1 MENNPLFTN
10 KSLLNKEVVEK
21 FNKFMG
27 KKLAVSAC
35 FIVIGFSV
43 VVGGLLCLANLFL
56 GISVMGIGLIIGC
69 PLTTFLIKDAMKKDT
84 QRLLGG
90 KKFLLNFEFF
100 ENEILIK
107 AESSFEGENKFSFEG
122 EEKIGY
128 EDIVKVIVAD
138 TDIYI
143 QRAGQANIVD
153 QRGMTYGTA
162 GELIEFLRDKNIKIE
177 GVSKKR

>member
-27 KKLAVSAC
+27 KKLSVSAC
-35 FIVIGFSV
+35 LIVIGFSV

-56 GISVMGIGLIIGC
+56 GISVVGIGLIIGC
-69 PLTTFLIKDAMKKDT
+69 PLTTLLIKDTMKKDT

-107 AESSFEGENKFSFEG
+107 AESSPEAENKFSFEG

-128 EDIVKVIVAD
+128 EEITKAVVVD
-138 TDIYI
+138 TDIYVY
-143 QRAGQANIVD
+143 RVGQANIVD
-153 QRGMTYGTA
+153 QRGMTHGTA
-162 GELIEFLRDKNIKIE
+162 GELIEFLSNKKIKIE
-177 GVSKKR
+177 GVSKKG